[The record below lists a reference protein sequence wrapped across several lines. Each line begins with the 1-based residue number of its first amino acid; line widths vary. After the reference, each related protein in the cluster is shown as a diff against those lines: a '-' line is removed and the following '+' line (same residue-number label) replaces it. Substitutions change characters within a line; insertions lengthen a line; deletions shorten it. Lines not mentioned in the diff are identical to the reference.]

1 MAAEVAEAE
10 EAEEEGASVAI
21 EEALGVTLEVVE
33 EAEAVAWEA
42 TNLTEATIVSNNIVV
57 QS

>member
-33 EAEAVAWEA
+33 EAEAVA
-42 TNLTEATIVSNNIVV
+42 
-57 QS
+57 